1 MFILFKLQWYIME
14 VMEEQMKINTVIEYQ
29 RTEDAAQGS
38 ENAGRSA
45 QPTTEQLV
53 QEATEFQR
61 TQMSQ
66 ENIEP
71 ENENDV
77 YLPQTIEYLDMDL
90 QYRKLLYIH
99 EAAVQQLVAKLNILK
114 GEFQFN
120 NDRNPIS
127 TISSRIKSKES
138 IIYKMHKKGVPM
150 TVSSLLKNVH
160 DIAGVR
166 VVCPFIEDV
175 YYVARMLVKQRDIE
189 VIEVKDYIRQPKPN
203 GYRSL
208 HLIAAVRVDFAEAS
222 RSIPVEI
229 QIRTIA
235 MDFWASTEHQ
245 LRYKKDRVFSEE
257 LQDKL
262 KNCADLMAQADAQ
275 MQEIAGDFGS
285 EQW

>member
-14 VMEEQMKINTVIEYQ
+14 AMEEQMKINTVIEYQ
-29 RTEDAAQGS
+29 RTEDAVQKS
-38 ENAGRSA
+38 ENAGRAA

-53 QEATEFQR
+53 QETTEFQR

-77 YLPQTIEYLDMDL
+77 YLPQMVEYLDMDL

-138 IIYKMHKKGVPM
+138 IIYKMQKKGVPM

-189 VIEVKDYIRQPKPN
+189 VMEVKDYIRQPKPN

-208 HLIAAVRVDFAEAS
+208 HLIAAVRVDFAETS

>member
-1 MFILFKLQWYIME
+1 
-14 VMEEQMKINTVIEYQ
+14 MKINTVIEYQ
-29 RTEDAAQGS
+29 RTEDAAQES
-38 ENAGRSA
+38 EKAGRSA

-61 TQMSQ
+61 TQISQ
-66 ENIEP
+66 ENMEP

-77 YLPQTIEYLDMDL
+77 YLPQTVEYLDMDL